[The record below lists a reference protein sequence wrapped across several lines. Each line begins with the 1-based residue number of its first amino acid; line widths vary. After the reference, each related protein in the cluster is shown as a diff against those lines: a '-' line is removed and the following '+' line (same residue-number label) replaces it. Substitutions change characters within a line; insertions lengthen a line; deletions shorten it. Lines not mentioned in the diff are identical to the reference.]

1 MMRLCAFLAFFLT
14 AALHGQYP
22 PGTQWRRIQTAHYEL
37 VFPREIEADAQRAAN
52 MLETLYGPIAES
64 LGGVQARRTT
74 IRPAGIQQARHSQHR
89 AEAGFHRVCSAGLP
103 SRWQRRRH
111 AVPPAGGDFDGLN
124 VIDAVGGRLAP
135 GDHPRIPVHGC
146 RTGLHLNLLHFPEN
160 IKAGLRY
167 AYRLDYHNARL
178 QPFLAFT
185 F

>member
-14 AALHGQYP
+14 AALHAQYP

-74 IRPAGIQQARHSQHR
+74 IRPAGIQQVRHSQHR

-103 SRWQRRRH
+103 CRWQRRRH
-111 AVPPAGGDFDGLN
+111 AAWMLLMPSEDDLRRVTTRGY
-124 VIDAVGGRLAP
+124 RS
-135 GDHPRIPVHGC
+135 
-146 RTGLHLNLLHFPEN
+146 TGVELVSDLNLLHFPEN